1 MSLKLLLDEDS
12 QAKYL
17 VNLLRVAGHDVVTV
31 NESSLGSFPD
41 SDVLNYARQKRRV
54 LLTRNCDDFL
64 ELHGLNPSHAG
75 ILAVYQSPD
84 TAKNMSYQTI
94 VKAIAN
100 LEMAGYELENQFVIL
115 NQWNWN

>member
-17 VNLLRVAGHDVVTV
+17 VNLLRVSGHDVVTV
-31 NESSLGSFPD
+31 NELSLGGFPD
-41 SDVLNYARQKRRV
+41 SVVLDDAREKRRT

-64 ELHGLNPSHAG
+64 ELHGLNPNHAG

-84 TAKNMSYQTI
+84 IAKNMSYQGI